1 MKTAFLVLAAGLLGL
16 FGFLFVTALGEWL
29 FANHVDG
36 FIPYLV
42 FLFGSIVLILAMQIK
57 KRL

>member
-1 MKTAFLVLAAGLLGL
+1 MAAGLLGL
-16 FGFLFVTALGEWL
+16 FGFLFMAALGEWL